1 MITRY
6 GKQRTECLFRED
18 IQKRRNWLWCSLVKQ
33 FHGSH
38 GLLALY
44 GLIRWH
50 QRDRCWLQ
58 ETNYAL
64 ANHSQLK
71 IEQKQSLEVKH
82 DEQMAFETHTT
93 ENSFEQQFVVVCD
106 SSPTGP
112 IECLILCF

>member
-1 MITRY
+1 M
-6 GKQRTECLFRED
+6 
-18 IQKRRNWLWCSLVKQ
+18 WCSLVIQ

-50 QRDRCWLQ
+50 QRDSCWLQ

-93 ENSFEQQFVVVCD
+93 KNSFEQQFVVVCD

>member
-1 MITRY
+1 MES
-6 GKQRTECLFRED
+6 KQQSVCSEKAFKREGW
-18 IQKRRNWLWCSLVKQ
+18 NWLWCSLVIQ

-50 QRDRCWLQ
+50 QRDSCWLQ
-58 ETNYAL
+58 ERNYAL

-93 ENSFEQQFVVVCD
+93 ENSFEQQFLVVCQ

-112 IECLILCF
+112 IESLILCFW